1 MWDRKHF
8 LGLAELSAD
17 EINQILDKAQGY
29 RPTALDENKA
39 SGKLRGTRLVL
50 MFFENSTR
58 TRVSFELAAGRLG
71 ASVTAMQ
78 MSASSVTKG
87 ECLRDTV
94 RTVDAMGV
102 DFMVVRHASSGAVGQ
117 VAGWVSA
124 SVINAGDGTHEHP
137 TQGLLDMLTI
147 RQRKG
152 KIEGLRVGIVGDI
165 LHSRVARSNLIALKK
180 LCADVVLIGPPT
192 LVPNSF
198 EQLGAEVAHDFDNT
212 IHQCDVLYML
222 RVQRERLGG
231 QFFPSMREYCELY
244 RLDARRMQR
253 AKSDV
258 LVMHPGPMN
267 RGIEITTDVADGP
280 NAAVLEQVSNGV
292 AVRMAVLDILHGSR
306 CGG

>member
-1 MWDRKHF
+1 MWDKKHL

-17 EINQILDKAQGY
+17 EINEILDKAQGY
-29 RPTALDENKA
+29 TPTALEERKA
-39 SGKLRGTRLVL
+39 SDKLRGARVVL

-58 TRVSFELAAGRLG
+58 TRLSFELAAGRLG
-71 ASVTAMQ
+71 ASVTVMQ
-78 MSASSVTKG
+78 MGTSSVAKG

-94 RTVDAMGV
+94 RTVDAMGA

-124 SVINAGDGTHEHP
+124 CVINAGDGAHEHP

-165 LHSRVARSNLIALKK
+165 LHSRVARSDLTALKK
-180 LCADVVLIGPPT
+180 LGAEVVLIGPPT
-192 LVPNSF
+192 LVPSSF
-198 EQLGAEVAHDFDNT
+198 EQLGAEIAHDFDHA
-212 IHQCDVLYML
+212 IHRCDVLYML
-222 RVQRERLGG
+222 RVQRERMGG
-231 QFFPSMREYCELY
+231 QFFPSVREYCELY

-253 AKSDV
+253 ARPDV

-280 NAAVLEQVSNGV
+280 NAAVLEQVANGV
-292 AVRMAVLDILHGSR
+292 AVRMAVLDILHTAG